1 MYLKDKL
8 ISFRKNAG
16 LTQQQV
22 ADLLGVDRSTYT
34 CYETG
39 KVMVPISKLQ
49 QLAVIYNEDLNA
61 FDTSNVLHLRSGPE
75 DPPETVDMR
84 SLPKDERMFL
94 AQVRLLK
101 AMGKTVEIKEALNKL
116 LEEEE

>member
-1 MYLKDKL
+1 MLMKDKL
-8 ISFRKNAG
+8 IAFRKEAG

-22 ADLLGVDRSTYT
+22 AELLGVDRSTYT

-49 QLAVIYNEDLNA
+49 LLAVIYNEDLNA
-61 FDTSNVLHLRSGPE
+61 FNTSEVLHLRSGPA
-75 DPPETVDMR
+75 DPPEKVDMR

-101 AMGKTVEIKEALNKL
+101 AMGKTEELKEALDKL
-116 LEEEE
+116 TQEEE

>member
-1 MYLKDKL
+1 MLMKDKL
-8 ISFRKNAG
+8 ISFRKEAG

-22 ADLLGVDRSTYT
+22 AELLGVDRSTYT

-61 FDTSNVLHLRSGPE
+61 FNTSDVLHMCSGPA
-75 DPPETVDMR
+75 DPPEKADMR

-94 AQVRLLK
+94 AQIRLLK
-101 AMGKTVEIKEALNKL
+101 AMGKTEELQEALSKL
-116 LEEEE
+116 TQEEE